1 MYFIYFVVLMRGC
14 DRKNGKPE
22 NAKKIAA
29 AAVEGVRKRGRP
41 CKRWRGELEK
51 D

>member
-1 MYFIYFVVLMRGC
+1 VAVIERM
-14 DRKNGKPE
+14 E
-22 NAKKIAA
+22 NQRMLKKIAA